1 MKFNWTLDKN
11 FTESIFDN
19 INIKEYT
26 NIRKVKGFISK
37 SQGINYEGKKK
48 YEEISKMYKNE
59 YVQKIKNSCSEFTK
73 EEKKILKKCANSV
86 KLTLRQTQMTFGRG
100 FDNVK
105 ASEIPIIFGCM
116 AGNEYEGGLPHT
128 RYPAIILYS
137 NQVTSMSVLEVEKL
151 VIHELAHLYQKM
163 YPNDLKKYLNENYFE
178 IIKQRIGNDNVRA
191 NPDIDSFIY
200 RNQNNN
206 QAYEY
211 IYNPFPG
218 SIGDVTQSNKEHP
231 FEEMAYKIEKIITSV

>member
-1 MKFNWTLDKN
+1 LTKYLYRENNGVKFLTKNEVCKLITENRDKYYETFN
-11 FTESIFDN
+11 ENDLLVRN
-19 INIKEYT
+19 
-26 NIRKVKGFISK
+26 VK
-37 SQGINYEGKKK
+37 N
-48 YEEISKMYKNE
+48 KNE